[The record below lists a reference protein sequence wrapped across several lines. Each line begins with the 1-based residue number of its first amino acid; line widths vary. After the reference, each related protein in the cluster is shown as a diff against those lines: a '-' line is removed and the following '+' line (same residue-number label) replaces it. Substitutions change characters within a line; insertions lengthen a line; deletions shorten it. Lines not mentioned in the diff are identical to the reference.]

1 MRTLELTR
9 VLSDDDLQ
17 FEDLHTRKAVVL
29 RRSEFLT
36 GVYDG
41 KYTVLLGAE
50 DSGMPMQKARPGV
63 LRDLSSISAKHRQEL
78 ERRYDYVKTLER
90 KKISRGRRR
99 EIAKLIE
106 TVSNRRGESKRP
118 STSTVMKWFRDYQSN
133 GNNPFALVSR
143 HCFKTQSK
151 RIRPEIEK
159 ALWQVLRRS
168 YFTRDRYS
176 IRHAYNQLQL
186 EIKRLNSRGAPEASE
201 SQVSYSTFSR
211 RIREVDLYHRVAAR
225 EGPARARMV
234 CRTAFPD
241 GSPAYPMERVEIDHT
256 VLNWVVIC
264 ERTGLPLGRPVLT
277 VMLDAY
283 SGYVLGFYL
292 SFYGPGLTSVSGA
305 IQCSIRAKSDYQIS
319 AALTNQWLSY
329 GLADEI
335 CVDNGLEFHSFGFK
349 QIAMAL
355 RSDIMYCRVRT
366 PWLKPRIERFFE
378 ILNHLT
384 LAKGR
389 VVPRIANVL
398 RVDPY
403 KDAAITF
410 SDLVKGLLQFFVD
423 VHPFEPNWRK
433 MATPYE
439 LFAEGIEKCPPARY
453 PGSLQELKLASGMS
467 KQLSLNQGGI
477 ELLGLPYGSVDF
489 KQIVNQHGSRI
500 KVLCKWDPDDMSTLF
515 VKNPGTHDWVTAHCR
530 WPHYANG
537 LSFNQHRLI
546 RQFARSDLKSTER
559 VEYLLKAKCKLHDH
573 WLNSTAR
580 RQRSDALTAGR
591 YRDLT
596 SSQVLEP
603 SMAPQAESATPAHPD
618 PERLIAVDELEMHDR
633 EIPDFETFVM

>member
-9 VLSDDDLQ
+9 VLSDEDLQ
-17 FEDLHTRKAVVL
+17 FEDVHTRKAVVL
-29 RRSEFLT
+29 RRAEFLKA
-36 GVYDG
+36 VYDE
-41 KYTVLLGAE
+41 KYTVLAGTE
-50 DSGMPMQKARPGV
+50 DSGMPMQKERRGA
-63 LRDLSSISAKHRQEL
+63 LRDLSSIPQKHRQEL
-78 ERRYDYVKTLER
+78 ERRYEYVKALER
-90 KKISRGRRR
+90 KKVSRGRRH
-99 EIAKLIE
+99 EIAKVIE
-106 TVSNRRGESKRP
+106 TIATHRGESKKP
-118 STSTVMKWFRDYQSN
+118 STSTVMKWVRDYNAS
-133 GNNPFALVSR
+133 GDNPIALVSR
-143 HCFKTQSK
+143 HCYKTQTK
-151 RIRPEIEK
+151 RISSEIEK
-159 ALWQVLRRS
+159 VLWQVLRRS

-176 IRHAYNQLQL
+176 IRHAYGQLQL
-186 EIKRLNSRGAPEASE
+186 EMKRLKAGGALHPDDR
-201 SQVSYSTFSR
+201 QFSYSTFSR
-211 RIREVDLYHRVAAR
+211 RIKEVDLYHRIASR

-234 CRTAFPD
+234 CRTAFPE
-241 GSPAYPMERVEIDHT
+241 GAPAYPMERVEIDHT

-277 VMLDAY
+277 VILDAY

-305 IQCSIRAKSDYQIS
+305 IQCSIRAKSEYQAS
-319 AALTNQWLSY
+319 AELTNQWLSH

-349 QIAMAL
+349 QIAMTL
-355 RSDIMYCRVRT
+355 GVDVMYCRVRT
-366 PWLKPRIERFFE
+366 PWIKPRVERFFAS
-378 ILNHLT
+378 LNQLT

-389 VVPRIANVL
+389 ITPRIANVL

-410 SDLVKGLLQFFVD
+410 SALVQGLLQFFVD
-423 VHPFEPNWRK
+423 IHPFEPNWRK

-439 LFAEGIEKCPPARY
+439 LFADGIQKCPPARY
-453 PGSLQELKLASGMS
+453 PGSLQQLKLASGMS

-489 KQIVNQHGSRI
+489 KQIVNRHGTRI

-515 VKNPGTHDWVTAHCR
+515 VMDPETHDWVTAQCR

-546 RQFARSDLKSTER
+546 RQFARADLKSTER
-559 VEYLLKAKCKLHDH
+559 VENLLKAKDKLHDH

-580 RQRSDALTAGR
+580 RQRGDALTAGR

-596 SSQVLEP
+596 SSKVLEP
-603 SMAPQAESATPAHPD
+603 TTGPQTENEPSDRPDAAT
-618 PERLIAVDELEMHDR
+618 LIAVDELAIHDR
-633 EIPDFETFVM
+633 DIPDFDTFCM